1 LKPKT
6 SGVGWQRLLPL
17 LLLLVPVLLAHMLLG
32 QVLHQLQ
39 QDWREVAAMP
49 IRMTAVYA
57 RELKAVAPTTPAVPA
72 VLLARKS
79 VGTKAWAADPAP
91 PITAVESSA
100 AASAPTEVL
109 ADLPAVPALTA
120 VSDAVAGAVSDALA
134 DAVADAE
141 PGPEWPLS
149 TRLNYVLTGNYRG
162 TVTGQA
168 QVEWLRQGRRYQVHL
183 DLSVGPS
190 FAPLV
195 SRRMSSEG
203 ELGPRGIAPQRYDEE
218 TRVLF
223 TDRRR
228 ATVLFQG
235 ERLTLADG
243 RQEAAPPGAQDASSQ
258 FVQLTWLFL
267 TGRETMRVGHI
278 VELPLVLPKRQY
290 RWRYEVLG
298 EELLDTPM
306 GDLATWHLR
315 PTQAAGRG
323 DLSAEVWLAPSLQYL
338 PVRLRI
344 RQDEQT
350 YIDLVLK
357 APPLQSADAAP

>member
-1 LKPKT
+1 MNPKAN
-6 SGVGWQRLLPL
+6 GARWQSL
-17 LLLLVPVLLAHMLLG
+17 LLLLVPVLLAHVVLG
-32 QVLHQLQ
+32 QVVGELQ

-49 IRMTAVYA
+49 PRMKAVYV
-57 RELKAVAPTTPAVPA
+57 RELKAVAPRSPLVPVVQRPHKPVSTKTLTEDPEPPVTTIE
-72 VLLARKS
+72 
-79 VGTKAWAADPAP
+79 GAP
-91 PITAVESSA
+91 T
-100 AASAPTEVL
+100 ASAPTEVL
-109 ADLPAVPALTA
+109 ADLPSVPDLAVVL
-120 VSDAVAGAVSDALA
+120 
-134 DAVADAE
+134 DAE

-149 TRLNYVLTGNYRG
+149 TRLSYALTGNYRG
-162 TVTGQA
+162 AVSGEA
-168 QVEWLRQGRRYQVHL
+168 QVEWLREGRRYQVHL

-190 FAPLV
+190 FAPLI

-203 ELGPRGIAPQRYDEE
+203 ELGSRGIAPHRYDED

-228 ATVLFQG
+228 VTVLFQG

-243 RQEAAPPGAQDASSQ
+243 RQEAAPPGVQDASSQ

-267 TGRETMRVGHI
+267 TGREVMEAGHI
-278 VELPLVLPKRQY
+278 VELPLALPKRQY

-298 EELLDTPM
+298 EELLRTPI

-315 PTQAAGRG
+315 PTQAAGGG

-350 YIDLVLK
+350 YIDLMLK
-357 APPLQSADAAP
+357 APPLQVAEATP

>member
-1 LKPKT
+1 MKPKT
-6 SGVGWQRLLPL
+6 GRALWPRL
-17 LLLLVPVLLAHMLLG
+17 LLLLVPVLLAHLLLG
-32 QVLHQLQ
+32 QWLRELQL
-39 QDWREVAAMP
+39 DWRTVAAMP
-49 IRMTAVYA
+49 PRMTAVYV
-57 RELKAVAPTTPAVPA
+57 RELKPAAPALSPARVARPVRKAV
-72 VLLARKS
+72 S
-79 VGTKAWAADPAP
+79 TKTLMEDPAP
-91 PITAVESSA
+91 QPVALESA
-100 AASAPTEVL
+100 LAASAPAEVA
-109 ADLPAVPALTA
+109 ADLPPVPDMTVTAEAAV
-120 VSDAVAGAVSDALA
+120 DGNA
-134 DAVADAE
+134 DADADAE

-149 TRLNYVLTGNYRG
+149 TRLNYALTGNYRG
-162 TVTGQA
+162 AVTGQA

-190 FAPLV
+190 FAPLI

-203 ELGPRGIAPQRYDEE
+203 ELGPRGIAPQRYDED

-228 ATVLFQG
+228 LTLLFQG
-235 ERLTLADG
+235 DRLTLADG
-243 RQEAAPPGAQDASSQ
+243 RQEAAPAGAQDASSQ

-267 TGRETMRVGHI
+267 TGRETMQVGRM
-278 VELPLVLPKRQY
+278 VELPLALPRRQY

-298 EELLDTPM
+298 EERLRTRM

-315 PTQAAGRG
+315 PAQAAGVG

-350 YIDLVLK
+350 YIDLMLS
-357 APPLQSADAAP
+357 APPVQADEIAR

>member
-1 LKPKT
+1 M
-6 SGVGWQRLLPL
+6 
-17 LLLLVPVLLAHMLLG
+17 LLLLVPVLLVHLLLG
-32 QVLHQLQ
+32 QVVSELQ
-39 QDWREVAAMP
+39 QDWREAAAMP
-49 IRMTAVYA
+49 PRMKAVYV
-57 RELKAVAPTTPAVPA
+57 RELKAQ
-72 VLLARKS
+72 
-79 VGTKAWAADPAP
+79 AP
-91 PITAVESSA
+91 PKAPPRAPQRAPVVSVERKPVRTKTLAAAPDLPISA
-100 AASAPTEVL
+100 AQAALAASAPPEVM
-109 ADLPAVPALTA
+109 ADVPAIPELPAVAA
-120 VSDAVAGAVSDALA
+120 VPVTPES
-134 DAVADAE
+134 ADAE

-162 TVTGQA
+162 AVTGQA

-203 ELGPRGIAPQRYDEE
+203 ELGPRGIAPQRYDED
-218 TRVLF
+218 TRVMF

-228 ATVLFQG
+228 VTVLFQG
-235 ERLTLADG
+235 DRLTLADG
-243 RQEAAPPGAQDASSQ
+243 RQEAAPPGVQDASSQ

-267 TGRETMRVGHI
+267 TGREVMRAGHV

-298 EELLDTPM
+298 EELLQTPM
-306 GDLATWHLR
+306 GELATWHLR
-315 PTQAAGRG
+315 PTQATGGG

-344 RQDEQT
+344 RQDAQT
-350 YIDLVLK
+350 YIDLILK
-357 APPLQSADAAP
+357 APPLQAAPAAQSAP

>member
-1 LKPKT
+1 MKPRA
-6 SGVGWQRLLPL
+6 SGARWQHL
-17 LLLLVPVLLAHMLLG
+17 LLLLVPVLLAHLFLA
-32 QVLHQLQ
+32 QVVSELQ

-49 IRMTAVYA
+49 PRMTAVYV
-57 RELKAVAPTTPAVPA
+57 RELKAQAPPRVP
-72 VLLARKS
+72 VVTVERKPIRTKTLA
-79 VGTKAWAADPAP
+79 AAPDL
-91 PITAVESSA
+91 PITAVEA
-100 AASAPTEVL
+100 APAASAPPDVV
-109 ADLPAVPALTA
+109 ADLPAIAALPAVPDGPDIPD
-120 VSDAVAGAVSDALA
+120 VS
-134 DAVADAE
+134 DAE

-162 TVTGQA
+162 AVTGQA

-203 ELGPRGIAPQRYDEE
+203 ELGPRGIAPQRYDED
-218 TRVLF
+218 TRVMF

-228 ATVLFQG
+228 VTVLFQG
-235 ERLTLADG
+235 DRLTLADG
-243 RQEAAPPGAQDASSQ
+243 RQEPAPAGAQDASSQ

-267 TGRETMRVGHI
+267 TGREVMRAGHV

-298 EELLDTPM
+298 EELLQTPM
-306 GDLATWHLR
+306 GELATWHLR
-315 PTQAAGRG
+315 PSQAAGGG

-344 RQDEQT
+344 RQDAQT
-350 YIDLVLK
+350 YIDLILK
-357 APPLQSADAAP
+357 APPVQAAP